1 MPPTQP
7 AADTASSTQLLV
19 ANIDFD
25 QYKGK
30 LGIGRLTAGKL
41 RAGQTVGAQLG
52 PDGERRNV
60 QVKEVFIFDNLGRKQ
75 VDEATAGEIVMFSGV
90 TDIGIGETLVGIN
103 TSLPNLIV
111 SEAIENGIVDELKG
125 YASLRR
131 EVKYGKNSRID
142 ILLEEDAKPKCYV
155 EVKNTTMRR
164 NLENGPAEFPD
175 AVTSRGAKHL
185 VELSDMVRDG
195 HRAVMFYLVQR
206 EDADAFTVAD
216 DIDPTYAEELA
227 KAMKA
232 GVEVVCYACTLSP
245 DEIVVSRKI
254 PVSL

>member
-1 MPPTQP
+1 MKFPDP
-7 AADTASSTQLLV
+7 L
-19 ANIDFD
+19 IR
-25 QYKGK
+25 
-30 LGIGRLTAGKL
+30 GRLIKRYKRFLTDVELDDGSVVVAHCANSGSMESVKDPGAEVWLSPARNPDRKL
-41 RAGQTVGAQLG
+41 KFTWELIR
-52 PDGERRNV
+52 
-60 QVKEVFIFDNLGRKQ
+60 
-75 VDEATAGEIVMFSGV
+75 
-90 TDIGIGETLVGIN
+90 IGETLVGIN

-111 SEAIENGIVDELKG
+111 SEAIENGVVDELMG

-142 ILLEEDAKPKCYV
+142 ILLEDDAKPKCYV

-216 DIDPTYAEELA
+216 DIDPTYAGELA

-245 DEIVVSRKI
+245 DEIMVSRKI

>member
-1 MPPTQP
+1 MNFPDPLIP
-7 AADTASSTQLLV
+7 
-19 ANIDFD
+19 
-25 QYKGK
+25 
-30 LGIGRLTAGKL
+30 GRLIKRYKRFLTDVELADGSVVVAHCANSGSMLSVNEPGAEVWLSPARNPDRKL
-41 RAGQTVGAQLG
+41 KFTWEMIR
-52 PDGERRNV
+52 
-60 QVKEVFIFDNLGRKQ
+60 
-75 VDEATAGEIVMFSGV
+75 
-90 TDIGIGETLVGIN
+90 IGETLVGIN

-111 SEAIENGIVDELKG
+111 SEAIEDGKVEELTG

-142 ILLEEDAKPKCYV
+142 ILLEDDAKPKCYV

-164 NLENGPAEFPD
+164 DLDGGPAEFPD

-185 VELSDMVRDG
+185 VELSDMVTEG

-206 EDADAFTVAD
+206 EDTDAFTVAA

-245 DEIVVSRKI
+245 EKITVSRKL
-254 PVSL
+254 PVRL